1 MKLSILLL
9 TFLVTTLY
17 ARYVHQTS
25 TNKSSNCIKH
35 QNRINGTIKCNI
47 TTTLTPVGRNSQ
59 QFPVS
64 TTTKKYKSGS
74 TATKTEKF
82 HKGNTT
88 QKYTKLNSSA
98 TTTERAVIVNEQT
111 TTESSS
117 IDTRFFITAPI
128 KECKDGL
135 TRDVNGDCVFKF
147 PDRKS
152 VV

>member
-9 TFLVTTLY
+9 TFLVTALY
-17 ARYVHQTS
+17 ARYAHQTS
-25 TNKSSNCIKH
+25 TNKSTNCIEH

-47 TTTLTPVGRNSQ
+47 TTTLAPVGRNSK

-74 TATKTEKF
+74 NATKTEKF

-88 QKYTKLNSSA
+88 QKYTKLNSSV

-111 TTESSS
+111 TTESSLV
-117 IDTRFFITAPI
+117 DTRFFITAPI

-135 TRDVNGDCVFKF
+135 TRDVNGDCVSKF
-147 PDRKS
+147 PDD
-152 VV
+152 